1 VSIHSTALIH
11 SSAIVAETAT
21 IGARSSIGPFCTV
34 GPHVELGDDCELV
47 SHVVLDGHT
56 RLGNGNRIFPFT
68 AVGVPPQDLKYK
80 GEPTRLEIGNRN
92 VIREY
97 VTISRGTQ
105 GGGGITRLG
114 DDCLIMAYAHIG
126 HDSHVGNQCI
136 LANGATLAGHVTIED
151 YATLGALSAAHQ
163 FCRIGRYAFVGGGS
177 IIIQD
182 VLPFSLTSAKRDA
195 HAFGLN
201 RVGLQRRGFSSDQM
215 RNLHHAY
222 RTLRAAKLN
231 TTQALEKLK
240 AEEICTEEVRYLIEF
255 IESSS
260 RGVIK

>member
-1 VSIHSTALIH
+1 M
-11 SSAIVAETAT
+11 
-21 IGARSSIGPFCTV
+21 
-34 GPHVELGDDCELV
+34 ELGDDCELV

-151 YATLGALSAAHQ
+151 YATLGALPRRISFAASDATRLSAEARLLSRTCCRFAHLRKTR
-163 FCRIGRYAFVGGGS
+163 CPCLRIEQGGS
-177 IIIQD
+177 ATPGIFIRPDAQPASRLPD
-182 VLPFSLTSAKRDA
+182 VTGCK
-195 HAFGLN
+195 
-201 RVGLQRRGFSSDQM
+201 VE
-215 RNLHHAY
+215 HHAG
-222 RTLRAAKLN
+222 AG
-231 TTQALEKLK
+231 
-240 AEEICTEEVRYLIEF
+240 EIEGGRDLHG
-255 IESSS
+255 
-260 RGVIK
+260 RGPLFDSVH

>member
-1 VSIHSTALIH
+1 MSIHSTARIH
-11 SSAIVAETAT
+11 PSSVVAETAKL
-21 IGARSSIGPFCTV
+21 GARSIVGPFCTV
-34 GPHVELGDDCELV
+34 GSHVEIGEDCELV
-47 SHVVLDGHT
+47 SHVVVDGHT
-56 RLGNGNRIFPFT
+56 RLGIGNKIFPFT
-68 AVGVPPQDLKYK
+68 AVGIPPQDLKYQ
-80 GEPTRLEIGNRN
+80 GEPTQLEIGDRN
-92 VIREY
+92 FIREY

-114 DDCLIMAYAHIG
+114 SDCLVMAYAHIG
-126 HDSHVGNQCI
+126 HDSQVGSHCI

-201 RVGLQRRGFSSDQM
+201 RVGLQRRGFSSEQM
-215 RNLHHAY
+215 RDLHHAY
-222 RTLRAAKLN
+222 KTLRGAKLN
-231 TTQALEKLK
+231 TTQAVEKLK
-240 AEEICTEEVRYLIEF
+240 AEEITSEDVRYLIEF
-255 IESSS
+255 IESST
-260 RGVIK
+260 RGVLK